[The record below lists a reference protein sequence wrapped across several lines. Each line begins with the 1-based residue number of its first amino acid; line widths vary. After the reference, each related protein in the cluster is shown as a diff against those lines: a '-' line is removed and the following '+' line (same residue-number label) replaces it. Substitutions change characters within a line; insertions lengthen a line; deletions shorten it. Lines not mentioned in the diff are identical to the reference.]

1 MAIGTGTAILGGAL
15 ISAGAGYLGSRRQ
28 ASAAKSAAQGQAAA
42 GQQASNILAGSVG
55 ASQDFLRQGASGAQG
70 YLGQAGGLLQSE
82 GGKLTSQFQPEI
94 DVGQQSLAR
103 LQSALLGGDPSAIQ
117 TDPGYQFRLQ
127 EGEKALQR
135 AAAASGGLGGGAFL
149 KDTARFSQGLASQEY
164 GNAVN
169 RLLGLQQIGSQAN
182 RTQAGLAAS
191 LLGQRAGIL
200 GQQAGVAG
208 NLGSSLASLT
218 QQNAANQANALTGT
232 QSAVNQYNLMGAQ
245 AQAQGLA
252 GLGNAAQQTLLL
264 HSLMAGGGGG
274 QTPVRG

>member
-1 MAIGTGTAILGGAL
+1 MAIGTGTAIALGAL
-15 ISAGAGYLGSRRQ
+15 GSAGLSYLGSRKQ
-28 ASAAKSAAQGQAAA
+28 AGAAQEAAQGQAAA
-42 GQQASNILAGSVG
+42 GQGARDILGASLGG
-55 ASQDFLRQGASGAQG
+55 SQDFLRQGAEGAQG
-70 YLGQAGGLLQSE
+70 FLGQAGGLLESQ
-82 GGKLTSQFQPEI
+82 GGRLAGQFQPEI

-103 LQSALLGGDPSAIQ
+103 LQSALLGGDPSVVQ

-164 GNAVN
+164 GNAIN

-208 NLGSSLASLT
+208 NLGSALAGLT

-252 GLGNAAQQTLLL
+252 GLGNNLQQSLLL
-264 HSLMAGGGGG
+264 TSLLG
-274 QTPVRG
+274 QGA